1 MIFQQLVIGT
11 IEFLVVLFNLLV
23 FLILDF
29 EELVLFCVFDLVGVG
44 VLVELDEL
52 VDEFTFGYFV
62 EVWHEDL
69 FLPVAHVYY
78 LLDVPLLLQL
88 VAVHG
93 QV

>member
-11 IEFLVVLFNLLV
+11 VEFLVVLFNLLV

-44 VLVELDEL
+44 VLVELDEF

-62 EVWHEDL
+62 EVWH
-69 FLPVAHVYY
+69 
-78 LLDVPLLLQL
+78 
-88 VAVHG
+88 
-93 QV
+93 

>member
-11 IEFLVVLFNLLV
+11 VEFLVVLFNLLV

-62 EVWHEDL
+62 EVWH
-69 FLPVAHVYY
+69 
-78 LLDVPLLLQL
+78 
-88 VAVHG
+88 
-93 QV
+93 